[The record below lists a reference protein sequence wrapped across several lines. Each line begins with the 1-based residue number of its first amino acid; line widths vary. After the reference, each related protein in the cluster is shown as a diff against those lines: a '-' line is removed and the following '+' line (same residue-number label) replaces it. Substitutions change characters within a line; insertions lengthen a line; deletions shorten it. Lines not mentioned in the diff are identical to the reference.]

1 MQADR
6 ITLKNLVF
14 YAYHGVFAA
23 EKELGQRFEVDVD
36 MYGDFRT
43 AARADDVDMTVSYA
57 DVYALVKEIVEER
70 EFDLIE
76 ALAAAIG
83 DEVLAGYPISCVTVR
98 VRKPNAPLGGPA
110 DYVECEISRSAA
122 GGGQPGPR
130 CEDDAGE
137 GEADL

>member
-6 ITLKNLVF
+6 ITLKNLMF

-36 MYGDFRT
+36 MYGDFNT
-43 AARADDVDMTVSYA
+43 AARADDIDMTVNYG
-57 DVYALVKEIVEER
+57 DVYTLVKEIVEER

-76 ALAAAIG
+76 ALAAAIC
-83 DEVLAGYPISCVTVR
+83 DEVLAGYTVGRVTVR
-98 VRKPNAPLGGPA
+98 VRKPHAPLGGPA
-110 DYVECEISRSAA
+110 DYVECEISRGAV
-122 GGGQPGPR
+122 GGGQSGTG

-137 GEADL
+137 GESDL

>member
-1 MQADR
+1 MQSDR

-36 MYGDFRT
+36 MYGDFQ
-43 AARADDVDMTVSYA
+43 ASARADDIDMTVNYA

-76 ALAAAIG
+76 ALAAAISA
-83 DEVLAGYPISCVTVR
+83 EVLASHSLSRVTAR
-98 VRKPNAPLGGPA
+98 VRKPHAPLGGPA
-110 DYVECEISRSAA
+110 DYVECEITRAAPGSGQSGSRS
-122 GGGQPGPR
+122 GDGM
-130 CEDDAGE
+130 GE
-137 GEADL
+137 SEARL

>member
-14 YAYHGVFAA
+14 YAYHGAFAA
-23 EKELGQRFEVDVD
+23 EKELGQRFEVDID
-36 MYGDFRT
+36 TYGDFQT
-43 AARADDVDMTVSYA
+43 AARADDIDMTVSYA

-76 ALAAAIG
+76 ALAATIG
-83 DEVLAGYPISCVTVR
+83 DEVLAGYPVSRVTVR

-110 DYVECEISRSAA
+110 DYVECEISRGAV
-122 GGGQPGPR
+122 GGGQSGTG

-137 GEADL
+137 GESDL

>member
-6 ITLKNLVF
+6 ITLRNLVF

-36 MYGDFRT
+36 MYGDFQT
-43 AARADDVDMTVSYA
+43 AARADDIDMTVSYA

-76 ALAAAIG
+76 ALAATIG
-83 DEVLAGYPISCVTVR
+83 EEVLTGHPIGRVTVR
-98 VRKPNAPLGGPA
+98 VRKPHAPLGGPA

-122 GGGQPGPR
+122 GGGQPGTGR
-130 CEDDAGE
+130 EDDAGE

>member
-6 ITLKNLVF
+6 ITLKNLMF

-36 MYGDFRT
+36 MYGNFQT
-43 AARADDVDMTVSYA
+43 AARADDIDMTVNYG
-57 DVYALVKEIVEER
+57 DVYTLVKEIVEER

-76 ALAAAIG
+76 ALAAAIC
-83 DEVLAGYPISCVTVR
+83 DEVLACYTVGRVTVR
-98 VRKPNAPLGGPA
+98 VRKPHAPLGGPA
-110 DYVECEISRSAA
+110 DYVECKISRSAP
-122 GGGQPGPR
+122 GGGQPGCG

>member
-36 MYGDFRT
+36 MYGDFQ
-43 AARADDVDMTVSYA
+43 ASARADDIDMTVNYA

-76 ALAAAIG
+76 ALAAAIS
-83 DEVLAGYPISCVTVR
+83 DEVLAIHPVSRVTVR
-98 VRKPNAPLGGPA
+98 VRKPHAPLGGLA
-110 DYVECEISRSAA
+110 DYVECEISRGASA
-122 GGGQPGPR
+122 GGQSGSRSGDGVD
-130 CEDDAGE
+130 ES
-137 GEADL
+137 EAEF

>member
-36 MYGDFRT
+36 MYGNFQT
-43 AARADDVDMTVSYA
+43 AARADDIDMTVSYA

-76 ALAAAIG
+76 ALAATIG
-83 DEVLAGYPISCVTVR
+83 DEVLTGHPIGRVTVR
-98 VRKPNAPLGGPA
+98 VRKPHAPLGGPA

-122 GGGQPGPR
+122 GGGQPGTGR
-130 CEDDAGE
+130 EDDAGE

>member
-6 ITLKNLVF
+6 ITLRNLVF

-36 MYGDFRT
+36 MYGDFQT
-43 AARADDVDMTVSYA
+43 AARADDIDMTVSYA

-76 ALAAAIG
+76 ALAATIG
-83 DEVLAGYPISCVTVR
+83 EEVLEGHPISRVTVR
-98 VRKPNAPLGGPA
+98 VRKPHAPLGGPA

-122 GGGQPGPR
+122 GGGQPGTGR
-130 CEDDAGE
+130 EDDAGE